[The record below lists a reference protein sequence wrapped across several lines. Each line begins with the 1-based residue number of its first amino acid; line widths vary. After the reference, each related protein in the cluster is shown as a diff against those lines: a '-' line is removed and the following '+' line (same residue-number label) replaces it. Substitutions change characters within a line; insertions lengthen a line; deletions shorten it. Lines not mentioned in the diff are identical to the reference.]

1 MLIPC
6 VTLRSDTERPVTVTK
21 GTNILGT
28 PRTLEK
34 DWEEVI
40 GRKVNDAPEFW
51 DGNTAQ
57 RVVEII
63 HRKKFA

>member
-1 MLIPC
+1 
-6 VTLRSDTERPVTVTK
+6 
-21 GTNILGT
+21 LGT

-34 DWEEVI
+34 DLEKVI

-63 HRKKFA
+63 HRKILA